1 MKLFF
6 FKVVVF
12 VFLASCSNINF
23 LLDTKDPSNFLKNKT
38 SVYVS
43 GWDNHVLKDILFSQ
57 IGSVDEKRFLLTIQ
71 AGEKITKRSVSE
83 NQVAQKIDYKIT
95 INYNLSD
102 NSNKCPKITNK
113 QVSSFS
119 FTPKSSGYNF
129 ASDVLLENLYKEA
142 VLNNV
147 NNFITQSNNRLKS
160 YKCLNEN

>member
-6 FKVVVF
+6 FKIVMF

-23 LLDTKDPSNFLKNKT
+23 LLDTKDSSNFLKNKT

-43 GWDNHVLKDILFSQ
+43 GWNSLVLKDILFSK

-71 AGEKITKRSVSE
+71 ASEKITKRSINE

-102 NSNKCPKITNK
+102 SSNKCPKITNK

-129 ASDVLLENLYKEA
+129 ASDVLLDSLYKEA

-147 NNFITQSNNRLKS
+147 NNFITHSNSRLQS